1 MTLRYLL
8 VYTLW
13 FGVFS
18 FQSAFAQE
26 EAFHVDKAELD
37 LERIFLD
44 AMREKMLRNY
54 DKALVFLNQILEK
67 DPENATVMYEKAR
80 ILEAQNDNQDAL
92 NWALK
97 AVNRDSDNHW
107 FQIFLA
113 DLYQKLD
120 RPLDAAS
127 VYEGLVIKF
136 PNNEQ
141 YSYKWAYFLIAGN
154 QVGQAIS
161 VYENMERRVG
171 VNEELSRRKH
181 VLYLG
186 IGDLYKAE
194 RELLHLI
201 NSYPTFTE
209 YLHLLAGFYEQ
220 TGQEDKALEVY
231 KRIDTMNPFDSKA
244 SLAISR
250 LSRGVLSSEVGY
262 LRSLQAVFIRPEF
275 DLDEKIRQLIPF
287 VQAVAEGCEPEI
299 AKEVLQLCHILIEV
313 HPNDAK
319 VYAIRGDVYFHLNQ
333 LEQAAADYE
342 KTLEL
347 NRSVFQVW
355 EQLLYTYMDL
365 GYSEKLFT
373 KSEQALDYFPNQ
385 ASLYYFNALGL
396 ARKGEPKEA
405 LEVLEQVSYM
415 IPANSPLKVEVLRL
429 QGSCLA
435 RTGQLDKAAKTLK
448 QAIDQGAGSSAV
460 VLEQYGD
467 VLFLLGDS
475 NEAISYWQKALERNP
490 DSDILKRKIADKRLY
505 E

>member
-1 MTLRYLL
+1 MILRYLT
-8 VYTLW
+8 VFTLW
-13 FGVFS
+13 FGAFS
-18 FQSAFAQE
+18 FQSAIAQE

-37 LERIFLD
+37 LERVFLD

-54 DKALVFLNQILEK
+54 DKALGFLNQVLEK
-67 DPENATVMYEKAR
+67 DPQNAAVMYEKAR
-80 ILEAQNDNQDAL
+80 VLEAQNNNQEAL
-92 NWALK
+92 DWALK
-97 AVNRDSDNHW
+97 AVNKDLDNHW

-127 VYEGLVIKF
+127 VYERLVNRF

-141 YSYKWAYFLIAGN
+141 YNYKWAYFLIAGN
-154 QVGQAIS
+154 QVGQAIT

-181 VLYLG
+181 VLFLG

-194 RELLHLI
+194 QELLHLI
-201 NSYPTFTE
+201 NSYPTVTE

-220 TGQEDKALEVY
+220 TGQEDKALDVY
-231 KRIDTMNPFDSKA
+231 KRVEVMNPFDSKA

-250 LSRGVLSSEVGY
+250 LTRGVSSSEVGY

-287 VQAVAEGCEPEI
+287 VQAVAVGCEPEL
-299 AKEVLQLCHILIEV
+299 AKEVLQLCHILVEV
-313 HPNDAK
+313 HSNEAK
-319 VYAIRGDVYFHLNQ
+319 VYAIRGDVHFHLSQ
-333 LEQAAADYE
+333 LQEAAADYE

-365 GYSEKLFT
+365 GYWEKLYD
-373 KSEQALDYFPNQ
+373 KSELALSYFPNQ

-396 ARKGEPKEA
+396 ARKGEPSEA
-405 LEVLEQVSYM
+405 LEVLEQASFM
-415 IPANSPLKVEVLRL
+415 IPANSALKIEVLSL

-448 QAIDQGAGSSAV
+448 QAINQGAESSAV

-467 VLFLLGDS
+467 VLFQLGDS
-475 NEAISYWQKALERNP
+475 NEAVSYWQKALKQSPE
-490 DSDILKRKIADKRLY
+490 SEILKRKIADKRLY